1 MKVYLSFRPFENC
14 LCGSDEVELAVA
26 AVEVEVDE
34 LEELEELEE
43 LDGAGGSDPATEDMS
58 NLRLCHGKIMTK

>member
-1 MKVYLSFRPFENC
+1 MKVYLSFRPFENS

-26 AVEVEVDE
+26 AVEVEVD
-34 LEELEELEE
+34 ELEELEE